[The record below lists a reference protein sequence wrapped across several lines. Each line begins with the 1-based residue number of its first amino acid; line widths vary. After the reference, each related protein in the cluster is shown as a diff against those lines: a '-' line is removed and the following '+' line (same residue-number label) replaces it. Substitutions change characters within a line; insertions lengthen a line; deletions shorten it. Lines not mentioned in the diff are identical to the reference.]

1 MTAISEELEQE
12 QSMVS
17 HNLKPLERCGLVLI
31 ERRGREKVYSL
42 NRKTVETIFRAV
54 EHHAENFC
62 PVKGRCEHSR

>member
-42 NRKTVETIFRAV
+42 NRKTVETIFRTV

-62 PVKGRCEHSR
+62 PAKGRCEHSR

>member
-62 PVKGRCEHSR
+62 PAKGRCEHSR